1 MTEEN
6 KENAVFSNE
15 APKESVPEVENVQVK
30 SEKEPNH
37 ERKTSNLKGRCKRSN
52 SAVGMATIKED
63 NSKLPKEIKTI
74 KLDSVERIERQEKS
88 NVRKDENSKR
98 CEAEKSCKC
107 EKSCCCCSFLGKIK
121 NFILRLFGFK
131 TKKNNYGRKN
141 YRGHRYNHQ
150 KRRNNYRSSR
160 NQSR

>member
-6 KENAVFSNE
+6 KVNEVFSDK
-15 APKESVPEVENVQVK
+15 APEGNASEVENVKVK

-37 ERKTSNLKGRCKRSN
+37 ERKTSNLKGRCRRSD
-52 SAVGMATIKED
+52 SAAGMATIKED
-63 NSKLPKEIKTI
+63 NSKPKEIKTI
-74 KLDSVERIERQEKS
+74 KLDSVECMECLGKS
-88 NVRKDENSKR
+88 DTRKDESSKR
-98 CEAEKSCKC
+98 CESYKC
-107 EKSCCCCSFLGKIK
+107 ENSCFCRSFFGAIK

-131 TKKNNYGRKN
+131 TKKSSYGRKN

-150 KRRNNYRSSR
+150 KKGNNYRSSR